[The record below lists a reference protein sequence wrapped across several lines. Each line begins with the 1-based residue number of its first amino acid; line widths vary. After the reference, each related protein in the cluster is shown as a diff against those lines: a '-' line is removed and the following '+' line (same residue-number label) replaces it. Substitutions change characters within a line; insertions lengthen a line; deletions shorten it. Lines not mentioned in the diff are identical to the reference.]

1 MESIELHNYLMA
13 KEPQTIPISKFVE
26 SGITFFIPS
35 YQRGYRWGSNE
46 ILRLI
51 KDIENF
57 DSLYDGKFYCL
68 QPVVVRFDEGVTHW
82 RLIDGQ
88 QRLTTLFLILSTWE
102 KPPFTIAYERD
113 EAKSPIEQHYISKA
127 ISTIKKWG
135 NDNADKKSIICK
147 RIKDECRIIWYRL
160 PNYESENISLI
171 NEHDFFLHLNSGKIA
186 LTDAELVKASILH
199 KQRKLGDVSET
210 FEQQQTRRAS
220 KWDLME
226 RRLREE
232 DFWRFI
238 AGRRSIPSSALDYL
252 LEIVYYKYDQPQIEY
267 GTTQNPIFSWIESDD
282 SKLCDTTV
290 LWNELLAI
298 FHRLEGWYNDPVIYN
313 LIGVLSTRQSRN
325 DLESKRIVEALKVWD
340 KEDMTKSKFILWLWG
355 EVKAGL
361 ISDEDVTKAKSLT
374 SLSLSNYELL
384 LESESSDQLPS
395 YHKYNYINTRKKVFD
410 TLLLLNIVLI
420 NPAVTGRKFPFQEFN
435 SSKNFWNIEHI
446 SPNNPRNNQQ
456 LLDAMCAMRKNT
468 QSTAKKDGLESNLD
482 NAVLWE
488 NLPQKIR
495 DDFNNV
501 ISILERIDTS
511 DGNDA
516 REFPVDLDESQRKD
530 KIFVD
535 NFKED
540 YLPISDK
547 EVMALG
553 NLTLLTER
561 PNKGIGNNFFF
572 HKRAQLSKYQAEGCF
587 IPPLTL
593 NVFTKWYTNDYDQP
607 LFWRKQNRLEY
618 LRALD
623 NLVAGLTIQSVKL

>member
-13 KEPQTIPISKFVE
+13 KEPQTIPISKFIE

-57 DSLYDGKFYCL
+57 DPLLDGEFYCL
-68 QPVVVRFDEGVTHW
+68 QPVVVRFDEGTTHW

-102 KPPFTIAYERD
+102 KPPFIIEYERD
-113 EAKSPIEQHYISKA
+113 EAKSPIEQHYHSKA

-135 NDNADKKSIICK
+135 NDNADKTSIICNILK
-147 RIKDECRIIWYRL
+147 EKCRIIWYRL
-160 PNYESENISLI
+160 PNYESEDTSLI
-171 NEHDFFLHLNSGKIA
+171 KEHDFFLHLNSGKIA
-186 LTDAELVKASILH
+186 LTDAELVKAYLLH
-199 KQRKLGDVSET
+199 KQRKSSEVYET

-252 LEIVYYKYDQPQIEY
+252 LEILYYKYEQPEIEY
-267 GTTQNPIFSWIESDD
+267 GTTQNPIFSWIESAN
-282 SKLCDTTV
+282 SKLCDPDV
-290 LWNELLAI
+290 LWNELWTL

-313 LIGVLSTRQSRN
+313 LIGVLSTRKSLN
-325 DLESKRIVEALKVWD
+325 NFESKRIVAALKEWD
-340 KEDMTKSKFILWLWG
+340 KKDMTKSNFIAWLWG

-361 ISDEDVTKAKSLT
+361 ISEEDIAKAKSLNN
-374 SLSLSNYELL
+374 LSFCDYEHL
-384 LESESSDQLPS
+384 LEAGSSDQLPS
-395 YHKYNYINTRKKVFD
+395 YHKYNYTNTRKKVFD
-410 TLLLLNIVLI
+410 TLLLLNIALI
-420 NPAVTGRKFPFQEFN
+420 NPTVTGRKFPFKEFN
-435 SSKNFWNIEHI
+435 NDKNIWNIEHI

-456 LLDAMCAMRKNT
+456 LLEAIRAMRKNT
-468 QSTAKKDGLESNLD
+468 QSTDKRDGTESTLA

-495 DDFNNV
+495 DDFNSV

-511 DGNDA
+511 DGNEA
-516 REFPVDLDESQRKD
+516 REFPVDLDESQRRD
-530 KIFVD
+530 KTFVD

-547 EVMALG
+547 EVMTLG

-572 HKRAQLSKYQAEGCF
+572 NKRAQLSKYQAEGCF

-623 NLVAGLTIQSVKL
+623 NLVAGLTV